1 MMGRLTIYSTG
12 GKGEPLTLR
21 DVVNMIESLGGTV
34 SFAEAGTV
42 DFDLD
47 AQIEAKISVNNTTID
62 SVRLIS
68 LSFRVSGTDG

>member
-1 MMGRLTIYSTG
+1 MMGKLTIYSTG

-21 DVVNMIESLGGTV
+21 DIIDMIESLGGSV
-34 SFAEAGTV
+34 SLAEVGTV

-47 AQIEAKISVNNTTID
+47 APLSAVVDVNGTTFADAKIKH
-62 SVRLIS
+62 

>member
-1 MMGRLTIYSTG
+1 
-12 GKGEPLTLR
+12 
-21 DVVNMIESLGGTV
+21 MIESLGGSI

-47 AQIEAKISVNNTTID
+47 APLSAVVDVNGTTFTDAKIKH
-62 SVRLIS
+62 

>member
-1 MMGRLTIYSTG
+1 
-12 GKGEPLTLR
+12 
-21 DVVNMIESLGGTV
+21 MIESLGGSI

-47 AQIEAKISVNNTTID
+47 APLSAVVDVNGTTFTDVKIKH
-62 SVRLIS
+62 